1 MVMAESPVEKDRR
14 NRHHSGASLSLS
26 SCQIMITQEHVPRGA
41 PTITSRMMEGIYC
54 PPASLGQGPCGLGF
68 LCLAERGLGP
78 AAAGAATS
86 MTSIAVEEGPP
97 AAVLLV
103 AVLEA
108 TLLPGLNMI
117 GKMELKTKRNKGRNE
132 RVSQAVAETVK
143 SLKLKEA
150 VAVRRRP
157 IIGSL

>member
-1 MVMAESPVEKDRR
+1 
-14 NRHHSGASLSLS
+14 
-26 SCQIMITQEHVPRGA
+26 
-41 PTITSRMMEGIYC
+41 
-54 PPASLGQGPCGLGF
+54 
-68 LCLAERGLGP
+68 
-78 AAAGAATS
+78 

-103 AVLEA
+103 AVLGA